1 MAPLSPKPNIS
12 PQSPHRSGQYPFKQS
27 APKGLRRLGIAGL
40 LGGQVL
46 LRLLKGKLQR
56 RNLMEHLIKVGPNA
70 IGAVLLINGF
80 AGMIFTVQ
88 TAREMSRLGALD
100 AVGGAFAMAFCREL
114 APVLTAGVV
123 AGQVG
128 AAFAAELGAMRV
140 TEQIDALLMMRT
152 DPVDYLVVPR
162 VVATCVMLP
171 ILTLFAIAAG
181 MLGGTAIAYQAYGQ
195 LPGTFLG
202 AANSFL
208 TLDDLFAV
216 LLKALVFGL
225 IVSVVGCSWG
235 LTTWGGAKGVG
246 ESATSAVVM
255 IWIGVFM
262 ADFVL
267 SLWLFG
273 TLPT

>member
-1 MAPLSPKPNIS
+1 MASPSPKPNRA
-12 PQSPHRSGQYPFKQS
+12 PKPLGKYPFKQA

-56 RNLMEHLIKVGPNA
+56 RNLMEHLVKVGPNA
-70 IGAVLLINGF
+70 LGAVLLINGF

-88 TAREMSRLGALD
+88 TAREMSRLGALE
-100 AVGGAFAMAFCREL
+100 AVGGAFAIAFCRQL

-162 VVATCVMLP
+162 VVATCIMLP
-171 ILTLFAIAAG
+171 ILTLFGIAAG

-195 LPGTFLG
+195 LPDTFLG
-202 AANSFL
+202 AAKSFL
-208 TLDDLFAV
+208 TLGDLFAV
-216 LLKALVFGL
+216 LMKALMFGL

-235 LTTWGGAKGVG
+235 LTTWGGARGVG

-255 IWIGVFM
+255 IWIWVFI